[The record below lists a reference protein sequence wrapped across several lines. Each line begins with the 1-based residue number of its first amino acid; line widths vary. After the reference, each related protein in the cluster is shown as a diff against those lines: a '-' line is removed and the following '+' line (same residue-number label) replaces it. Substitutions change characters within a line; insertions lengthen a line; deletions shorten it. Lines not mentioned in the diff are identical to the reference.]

1 MNSKF
6 VNIEMERKSAQLCV
20 FRKAFTLVELLV
32 VIAIM
37 SVLIALLLP
46 AVNAAREAARRSS
59 CSNNIKQMA
68 LACLSYEGK
77 FKALPPACNFTAAN
91 FGSDKTLTLNE
102 SNLRANWIIL
112 VLPFLDQQALFDE
125 INGMLK
131 QSGVN
136 VETNAASTFDT
147 KTLSDD
153 QKVTMKKCRETEIP
167 SFLCP
172 SDGNNRIKYESVKT
186 DFTGARCNYGANM
199 GLCGAQ
205 DLYKYWSDNLKHGVM
220 GPAKSMKSEQI
231 LDGASTTILV
241 AELRAGVISI
251 DCRGTWAL
259 GGAGPSAIACC
270 GYSGDAKGPNAKNG
284 SSDDIFGGKE
294 VLEQIDF
301 DQLVVIGMACYNSA
315 NNSQATSRSAHPGG
329 VQTAFCDGSVHWITD
344 GISVGS
350 DANNLGVWDKLLL
363 PCDGFS
369 LSTADF

>member
-1 MNSKF
+1 MNSKTMD
-6 VNIEMERKSAQLCV
+6 VKMECKSTKSRV

-37 SVLIALLLP
+37 GMLIAMLFP
-46 AVNAAREAARRSS
+46 AINAAREAARKAS

-77 FKALPPACNFTAAN
+77 LQALPPAADFAN
-91 FGSDKTLTLNE
+91 RQYNVLQE

-112 VLPFLDQQALFDE
+112 ALPFLDQQALFDE

-131 QSGVN
+131 QKEGNSANYIN
-136 VETNAASTFDT
+136 VESNTAKS
-147 KTLSDD
+147 KLDD
-153 QKVTMKKCRETEIP
+153 SITMQGCRETEIP

-172 SDGNNRIKYESVKT
+172 SDGNNRIKYESAKT
-186 DFTGARCNYGANM
+186 NFTGARCNYGANM
-199 GLCGAQ
+199 GPWGAHE
-205 DLYKYWSDNLKHGVM
+205 LYAKWSDNLKHGVM
-220 GPAKSMKSEQI
+220 GPGKSMKTEQI
-231 LDGASTTILV
+231 LDGASNTILV
-241 AELRAGVISI
+241 AELRAGVVSA

-270 GYSGDAKGPNAKNG
+270 GYSGDAKGPNARNK
-284 SSDDIFGGKE
+284 SADDIFGGGK

-301 DQLVVIGMACYNSA
+301 DQLVVIGMACYESS

-344 GISVGS
+344 GISVGT
-350 DANNLGVWDKLLL
+350 DDQHLGVWDKLLL

-369 LSTADF
+369 VDTADF